1 VSAAGRLLSAGEIA
15 ALVGGR
21 LVGAADVTVSRVAS
35 LERSQPG
42 DLSFLATARYLQYFQ
57 QTRATVVLV
66 KPEFADA
73 PSSATRIV
81 VTHPQRALLT
91 VIPVLHPEPPWTPGI
106 HPTAVVGA
114 GARWDEPVALGAHV
128 VLGRD
133 VRLGR
138 NVRIGAGCI
147 IGDGVTIGDDTQ
159 LFPQVV
165 CYPGTIVGRR
175 VILHAGVRLG
185 SDGFGYLRDGRADG
199 HQKIPHVGRCIIEDD
214 VEIGANTA
222 IDRPAV
228 GETRVRAGTKIDN
241 LVQIGHGVTVGRR
254 VLLASQVGIAGSAVI
269 EDDVVM
275 GGQVG
280 VGGHLRVGR
289 RAIAAGKTV
298 ITKSVPPGAF
308 LTGYPG
314 IPNREWRKSSVI
326 FRRLPELKKR
336 VEELERLVAE
346 LARADRTRRRSSR
359 PRRR

>member
-214 VEIGANTA
+214 VEIGANTTV
-222 IDRPAV
+222 DRGSVDDTVV
-228 GETRVRAGTKIDN
+228 GAGTKIDN
-241 LVQIGHGVTVGRR
+241 LVQVGHNVRIGARC
-254 VLLASQVGIAGSAVI
+254 LLMAQVGIGGSTVVG
-269 EDDVVM
+269 DDVILA
-275 GGQVG
+275 GQVG
-280 VGGHLRVGR
+280 LIDHLVIGR
-289 RAIAAGKTV
+289 AARIGAKSGLYGDAEPGTV
-298 ITKSVPPGAF
+298 MS
-308 LTGYPG
+308 G
-314 IPNREWRKSSVI
+314 IPARPHRDAL
-326 FRRLPELKKR
+326 RAQAALYRLAKI
-336 VEELERLVAE
+336 VDQLEGLVAQPP
-346 LARADRTRRRSSR
+346 ASPPSPPDSPGPHGRDA
-359 PRRR
+359 